1 MHIKY
6 DQKTGML
13 DVSSTPEEGTSVRF
27 DVQSGNYEISTVPTS
42 SKRGRI
48 RKYITF
54 VKEWNWLILPAIGY
68 LTEKGKSVIPIVPTE
83 IIQFFFPLT
92 VGVSAVII
100 GRKIKTATEK
110 IERIL
115 EKIEAL
121 EEEKND

>member
-1 MHIKY
+1 MNIQYNKR
-6 DQKTGML
+6 TGKL
-13 DVSSTPEEGTSVRF
+13 EISSEPEENTRVLLDER
-27 DVQSGNYEISTVPTS
+27 SGKYEISTVPTS

-83 IIQFFFPLT
+83 IIQFVFPLT

-110 IERIL
+110 IEHIL

>member
-1 MHIKY
+1 MNIQYNKR
-6 DQKTGML
+6 TGKL
-13 DVSSTPEEGTSVRF
+13 EISSEPEENTRVLLDERS
-27 DVQSGNYEISTVPTS
+27 DKYEISTVPTF

-83 IIQFFFPLT
+83 IIQFVFPLT